1 MGLSGEVVD
10 VLVEEFVPAAV
21 QPLLRLFTQACSNRE
36 PLVEEGH
43 YQSPEGLPSCE
54 LDDAWQ

>member
-21 QPLLRLFTQACSNRE
+21 QPLVRFFTQACSNQG
-36 PLVEEGH
+36 PLEEGH
-43 YQSPEGLPSCE
+43 YQSPEGLPSCK